1 MIRFASIM
9 GVATVATLVL
19 LSGCES
25 ATKTDTDYAKK
36 LEGTWNGTIEHDVQ
50 NPQSPG
56 TTVPG
61 SSMVTAEVSRTGTN
75 QGDVSLTIS
84 TGPVGVTDGTMIM
97 TTTIKGSIEVT
108 SSEITVSDVSV
119 VPPNPTIAPALA
131 DGLTLTYDLSDD
143 ESEVTVGNAVL
154 FPVLLGP
161 TNSEITLT
169 KQMAGDG

>member
-1 MIRFASIM
+1 MTRFASIL

-36 LEGTWNGTIEHDVQ
+36 LEGTWNDTISHDIM
-50 NPQSPG
+50 PPG
-56 TTVPG
+56 TDVAVPG
-61 SSMVTAEVSRTGTN
+61 MSQVTAEVTRTGTN
-75 QGDVSLTIS
+75 QGAVSLTIS
-84 TGPVGVTDGTMIM
+84 TGPVGVTDETMIE
-97 TTTIKGSIEVT
+97 TTTVSGSIEVT
-108 SSEITVSDVSV
+108 SSEIMVSDISV
-119 VPPNPTIAPALA
+119 VPPNPAIAQALA

-154 FPVLLGP
+154 FPALLGP

-169 KQMAGDG
+169 KQMTDDG

>member
-1 MIRFASIM
+1 MTRFASIL

-36 LEGTWNGTIEHDVQ
+36 LEGTWNGTIEHPVGE
-50 NPQSPG
+50 PG
-56 TTVPG
+56 ATVPG
-61 SSMVTAEVSRTGTN
+61 SSMVRAEVSRTGTN
-75 QGDVSLTIS
+75 QGAVSLTIS
-84 TGPVGVTDGTMIM
+84 TGPVGVTDETMIV
-97 TTTIKGSIEVT
+97 TNTVSGSIEVT
-108 SSEITVSDVSV
+108 ATEIMVSDVSV
-119 VPPNPTIAPALA
+119 VPPNPAIAQALA

-154 FPVLLGP
+154 FPALLGP